1 MNLREI
7 LAKKLNKEEEKEEIT
22 FVKFLDSTKKS
33 PLFLSIIFLYINNL
47 EQTSLSDIR
56 TLSSFL
62 LDEEDTYIL
71 NTFSHL
77 DIDNIAKCFPPPP
90 SAMFIHNL
98 YFFLNH
104 IYLNVPSM
112 YQEEIEDFIKEK
124 YKIEK

>member
-7 LAKKLNKEEEKEEIT
+7 LAKKLNKEEEKDEIP
-22 FVKFLDSTKKS
+22 FVQFLDSTKKS

-56 TLSSFL
+56 ILSSFL

-77 DIDNIAKCFPPPP
+77 DIDSITKCFPPPP
-90 SAMFIHNL
+90 SAMFVYNL

-112 YQEEIEDFIKEK
+112 YQEEIENFIREK
-124 YKIEK
+124 YKMEK